1 MLYGLRTF
9 ILSKRGDSRRAG
21 FHANPVFHHLKR
33 RWVMDV
39 KELKKALKGFCVAT
53 LLSGA
58 SLSMAASS
66 G

>member
-1 MLYGLRTF
+1 
-9 ILSKRGDSRRAG
+9 
-21 FHANPVFHHLKR
+21 
-33 RWVMDV
+33 MDV
-39 KELKKALKGFCVAT
+39 KELKKTLKGFCVAT

>member
-1 MLYGLRTF
+1 
-9 ILSKRGDSRRAG
+9 
-21 FHANPVFHHLKR
+21 
-33 RWVMDV
+33 MDL
-39 KELKKALKGFCVAT
+39 KELKMALKGVCVAT